1 MDRIIL
7 SIIFFLHFLIISII
21 NIFYFNF
28 LTIVLKIVLAISYL
42 KKKLLLKHHLITMNW
57 LLKSYSDIKHSTNE
71 YHFLQNKG

>member
-42 KKKLLLKHHLITMNW
+42 KKKTTAKAPLNYNELIVEVLLGYKTFN
-57 LLKSYSDIKHSTNE
+57 
-71 YHFLQNKG
+71 Q